1 MEIERAFRLA
11 VPAILHRDLGDGD
24 GLAPA
29 FAAQADR
36 RHAVA
41 AHEAELAGLIDDA
54 AQAVGEAAGAGAVD
68 RKSTRLNSSHYCA
81 SRMPSSAC
89 KKITIMT
96 ETPQQQDEPNT
107 NKKHTLT

>member
-68 RKSTRLNSSHYCA
+68 DDA
-81 SRMPSSAC
+81 SDGQLARSEEHTSEFQSLMRTSYAGFC
-89 KKITIMT
+89 LKK
-96 ETPQQQDEPNT
+96 
-107 NKKHTLT
+107 KKNNN

>member
-1 MEIERAFRLA
+1 MGALGAKRSAIEDVIVDRGELALAPARRNAARMEIERAFRLA

-54 AQAVGEAAGAGAVD
+54 AQAVGAAAGAGAEIG
-68 RKSTRLNSSHYCA
+68 RA
-81 SRMPSSAC
+81 SCR
-89 KKITIMT
+89 
-96 ETPQQQDEPNT
+96 ERV
-107 NKKHTLT
+107 